1 MVMVFTAIV
10 CGSRRYFSRLSML
23 SSLPTHLQ
31 MNGLPPL
38 TITHRIGLFVLHVV
52 TGGEYESSCHDLEAV
67 VPLGVGVC
75 IRSGRFLI
83 RTSGFPVR
91 GVISITPALT

>member
-52 TGGEYESSCHDLEAV
+52 TRVNTKVRAMIWKLSFLWGWECVFVQGDSSSEPLAFPSEA
-67 VPLGVGVC
+67 
-75 IRSGRFLI
+75 
-83 RTSGFPVR
+83 
-91 GVISITPALT
+91 